1 MVLRLSIHVF
11 YMYTNVTPRFVQ
23 FAIVARVLSMPSFLK
38 YSMLDPKSQSLNY
51 GGFLWIH

>member
-23 FAIVARVLSMPSFLK
+23 FVARVLSMPSFLK